1 MPNFICKS
9 VGLKIWKCCRNV
21 HLLLIQWIK
30 SKPFLVIKCGEKKH
44 LKKDVIQMYILTKDK
59 YIATM
64 NFFLIKTEK
73 NLDFVYLINC

>member
-1 MPNFICKS
+1 
-9 VGLKIWKCCRNV
+9 
-21 HLLLIQWIK
+21 
-30 SKPFLVIKCGEKKH
+30 
-44 LKKDVIQMYILTKDK
+44 MYILTKDK